1 MGLGGALATDALLEA
16 VSWVL
21 HGDIDTVNRPGPR
34 RVPTAP
40 AFAGYA
46 ITVWLSGRAKNF
58 TVQLAAAA
66 QQPGGAGRRLFQLPN
81 SDTSFA
87 SVEALVA
94 AYMVTPTGAGPFG
107 TPLVVLRQ
115 FQFH

>member
-1 MGLGGALATDALLEA
+1 MLFLRRELRA
-16 VSWVL
+16 
-21 HGDIDTVNRPGPR
+21 DIETVNRPGSR
-34 RVPTAP
+34 RVPTGIV
-40 AFAGYA
+40 FAGYA
-46 ITVWLSGRAKNF
+46 ITVWLDGRAKNF
-58 TVQLAAAA
+58 TLQLAAAT
-66 QQPGGAGRRLFQLPN
+66 QQPGGAGRRFFQLPN

-115 FQFH
+115 FH